1 MNAIQKLYN
10 RRDELKSEVEKMAGR
25 KGVAALRTE
34 LDTLNARLTE
44 LDFRRRQMKANVNG
58 NNNVG
63 RRAYHVENTRS
74 KLQALSHASIK
85 RGYYQELVFS
95 TSGAYQTTYSAQLL
109 EYITTKCPTHPNA
122 RPFSAWTRANV
133 TLKAAIADG
142 VIESAHADFDGKHR
156 GTATNHD
163 MYSYSADGTLILVQ
177 VRHAEVTKYGTNV
190 RVQYFVTDGDD
201 AVEIVKGKANIKKAA
216 QADPS
221 PDSPLRY
228 LRSQLKAEWRSKID
242 EQSVKLAAPKV
253 AEYTVYKILHKDGDT
268 LKSVYS
274 GEEYRLGVRKQQ
286 KAADEH
292 RGGYYAFLSAEKA
305 IEIAETGNVFHADWT
320 SNKSL
325 VLCKGRAYGTPV
337 VYSNGKRSFSRIVI
351 DEVVKPLG

>member
-1 MNAIQKLYN
+1 MNAIQKLYS
-10 RRDELKSEVEKMAGR
+10 RRDELKAEVEKMAGR
-25 KGVAALRTE
+25 KGVAAMRTE

-44 LDFRRRQMKANVNG
+44 LDFRRRQMKANVNRD
-58 NNNVG
+58 NATP
-63 RRAYHVENTRS
+63 RQTYQVENTRRQ
-74 KLQALSHASIK
+74 LEILAQASIK
-85 RGYYQELVFS
+85 RGYYQELAFA
-95 TSGAYQTTYSAQLL
+95 TPDRWYPNTLL
-109 EYITTKCPTHPNA
+109 EHLAAKCPTHPNA
-122 RPFSAWTRANV
+122 RPFTAWTRANV

-142 VIESAHADFDGKHR
+142 VIESAHADFDEKHR

-177 VRHAEVTKYGTNV
+177 VRHAEATKYGTNV

-228 LRSQLKAEWRSKID
+228 LRAQLKAEWRAKID
-242 EQSVKLAAPKV
+242 EQPVKLAAPKV

-320 SNKSL
+320 SNKTL